1 LYNTLKKLGTDA
13 TRNQDLG
20 YKNLISKSL
29 GKSTYCFDL
38 TSASDRIPAEMQRHR
53 LNLMFG
59 KHGSLG
65 DI

>member
-1 LYNTLKKLGTDA
+1 LYNTLKNLGTDA

-20 YKNLISKSL
+20 YKNLVKKSL
-29 GKSTYCFDL
+29 GKKTYCFDL

-53 LNLMFG
+53 LNLMYG
-59 KHGSLG
+59 SQYSLG